1 MTKTMEMQDLA
12 GKRVVLTGGTKGTGR
27 AALERFVRGGAR
39 VITAARSERPAD
51 LPEESFVRADLATPE
66 GAEAL
71 ARAALEGMGGV
82 DILLHVVGGS
92 TAPGG
97 GFAALDDAAWE
108 KELALNLLGAVRLDR
123 LLVPWMVEHGAGV
136 VIHTSSIQRRM
147 PLHEST
153 TAYAAA
159 KAALSAYSKALSKEV
174 GPRGVRVNVVA
185 PGWIYTA
192 ASDDMVRRIADS
204 GGITH
209 EAARQSIL
217 DALGGI
223 PLGRPALPE
232 EVAELM
238 AFLASDRAAAIHG
251 AEYTIDGGT
260 VPTV

>member
-1 MTKTMEMQDLA
+1 MTKSVENQDFA

-27 AALERFVRGGAR
+27 ATFDHFIRSGAR
-39 VITAARSERPAD
+39 VVTAARSERPAD
-51 LPEESFVRADLATPE
+51 LPEEAFVRADLATSE

-71 ARAALEGMGGV
+71 ARTALERMGGV

-92 TAPGG
+92 ASPGG
-97 GFAALDDAAWE
+97 GFSALDDAAWDR
-108 KELALNLLGAVRLDR
+108 ELAVNLLGAVRLDR
-123 LLVPWMVEHGAGV
+123 LLVPGMVDRGAGV

-153 TAYAAA
+153 MAYAAA

-185 PGWIYTA
+185 PGWIYTT

-204 GGITH
+204 GGISH

-223 PLGRPALPE
+223 PLGRPAKPE
-232 EVAELM
+232 EVAELI